1 MATSVS
7 AFSAITPGS
16 KIPSIELDQ
25 GFVPVPAKI
34 NMEEYVKGRNV
45 FVVGL
50 PGAFTPT
57 WSSRQVPGYLESQD
71 ALKEAGIDEIIV
83 YCVNDGAVMEAWEKD
98 QGSADSIVS
107 MMADPTGEFT
117 KAVGMELVDPGPIG
131 KGLIGRSKRYAM
143 HVVDGE
149 VKAVAIAE
157 AEFDPA
163 GDDFPEKT
171 LAPALI
177 EIVKGE

>member
-1 MATSVS
+1 MKFLPLAFMATSVS

-57 WSSRQVPGYLESQD
+57 
-71 ALKEAGIDEIIV
+71 
-83 YCVNDGAVMEAWEKD
+83 
-98 QGSADSIVS
+98 
-107 MMADPTGEFT
+107 
-117 KAVGMELVDPGPIG
+117 
-131 KGLIGRSKRYAM
+131 
-143 HVVDGE
+143 
-149 VKAVAIAE
+149 
-157 AEFDPA
+157 
-163 GDDFPEKT
+163 
-171 LAPALI
+171 
-177 EIVKGE
+177 